1 MEWIEADP
9 IPTVCQDCQE
19 EDCYN
24 CDTAGERW
32 RLSQVD
38 ELKVRRKRLVNA
50 IERLQRKIDAIDTEL
65 LPFSDEQRAALEGCA
80 EMTYD
85 RFWEC
90 LQVCFDNGN
99 MILYRSIWDTYPNHV
114 KNINKHIEIL
124 CK

>member
-9 IPTVCQDCQE
+9 IPKECMDCHE

-24 CDTAGERW
+24 CDTAGRRW
-32 RLSQVD
+32 QLSKD
-38 ELKVRRKRLVNA
+38 DALKVRRKRLVNA

-65 LPFSDEQRAALEGCA
+65 LPFSDEQRAALEGRA

-90 LQVCFDNGN
+90 LQVCFDHGN
-99 MILYRSIWDTYPNHV
+99 MTLYRRIWEKYPNLV
-114 KNINKHIEIL
+114 NQIKDKYGN
-124 CK
+124 

>member
-9 IPTVCQDCQE
+9 IPEVCMDCHE

-38 ELKVRRKRLVNA
+38 ELKVRRKQLVNA
-50 IERLQRKIDAIDTEL
+50 IERLQRKIDAIDMEL
-65 LPFSDEQRAALEGCA
+65 LPFTGEQRAALEGRI

-90 LQVCFDNGN
+90 LQVCFDNNN
-99 MILYRSIWDTYPNHV
+99 MTMYRKIWNAYPVFSRNL
-114 KNINKHIEIL
+114 KEHIE
-124 CK
+124 KTSE

>member
-9 IPTVCQDCQE
+9 IPEVCVNCHE

-32 RLSQVD
+32 QLSKDD
-38 ELKVRRKRLVNA
+38 ELKVRRKQLVKA
-50 IERLQRKIDAIDTEL
+50 TERLQREIDAIDMER
-65 LPFSDEQRAALEGCA
+65 LPFTGDQRAALEGRT

-90 LQVCFDNGN
+90 LQVCFDHGN
-99 MILYRSIWDTYPNHV
+99 MTMYRRIWEKYPNLV
-114 KNINKHIEIL
+114 NQIKDKCGN
-124 CK
+124 

>member
-65 LPFSDEQRAALEGCA
+65 LPFSDEQRAALEGRA

-99 MILYRSIWDTYPNHV
+99 MILYHRIWDAHPVFSRKIKEYLENPS
-114 KNINKHIEIL
+114 E
-124 CK
+124 